1 MSFRSGL
8 SQRTTLTGV
17 FYSNSTT
24 QTYSNT
30 ETNTSLLASL
40 QYVQNFTNY
49 FIYLTYLPLTNP
61 AFQGTINGENITLSG
76 NLSTPTIKGGT
87 PPLTP
92 SDDYA
97 VSFTGS
103 PTIQGQPIEYDIIG
117 EIKMTMNKLP
127 LNYLIC
133 DGSGVS
139 TTAYPDLFNIIGYT
153 YGGSGNTFNL
163 PNFESKFPIGANF
176 DNGAGNPTSNFAYGN
191 GTTGAINTQTVS
203 YTAPDDVSLLT
214 KMPTHDHSI
223 ASQTHSHRM
232 GMENI
237 TNVLFV
243 SLGEGLFAPFVIEN
257 TVPVTNQIYPTTTG
271 ISVLDTGVFVQD
283 IDPVS
288 GLAGVNITPPYIAV
302 KYAICFSQS

>member
-1 MSFRSGL
+1 MSFKSGL

-30 ETNTSLLASL
+30 ETNLSLLASL
-40 QYVQNFTNY
+40 QYVQSFTDY
-49 FIYLTYLPLTNP
+49 FIYLTYLQPSNP
-61 AFQGTINGENITLSG
+61 AFQGDMNGQNITLSG
-76 NLSTPTIKGGT
+76 NLSVPTIND
-87 PPLTP
+87 P
-92 SDDYA
+92 

-103 PTIQGQPIEYDIIG
+103 PTIQGQPIEYSIIG

-163 PNFESKFPIGANF
+163 PNFESKFPIASNSSNAN
-176 DNGAGNPTSNFAYGN
+176 GNPTSNFAYGN
-191 GTTGAINTQTVS
+191 GTAGAINTQTVS
-203 YTAPDDVSLLT
+203 YTGGVSLLT
-214 KMPTHDHSI
+214 KMPPHRHNINDPSH
-223 ASQTHSHRM
+223 THSLPVIKD
-232 GMENI
+232 ENI
-237 TNVLFV
+237 YVELDPVEPIYEPIAQDGNDFGTGITEVNNTIT
-243 SLGEGLFAPFVIEN
+243 IEN
-257 TVPVTNQIYPTTTG
+257 SGDDIQA
-271 ISVLDTGVFVQD
+271 

-288 GLAGVNITPPYIAV
+288 GLNGVNITPPYIAV
-302 KYAICFSQS
+302 RYAICFSQS

>member
-1 MSFRSGL
+1 M
-8 SQRTTLTGV
+8 
-17 FYSNSTT
+17 NSHFK
-24 QTYSNT
+24 YK
-30 ETNTSLLASL
+30 LHI
-40 QYVQNFTNY
+40 QN
-49 FIYLTYLPLTNP
+49 
-61 AFQGTINGENITLSG
+61 QNI
-76 NLSTPTIKGGT
+76 
-87 PPLTP
+87 
-92 SDDYA
+92 
-97 VSFTGS
+97 
-103 PTIQGQPIEYDIIG
+103 EHDIIG

-163 PNFESKFPIGANF
+163 PNFESKFPIASNSSNAN
-176 DNGAGNPTSNFAYGN
+176 GNPTSNFAYGN

-214 KMPTHDHSI
+214 KMPTHAHSI

-243 SLGEGLFAPFVIEN
+243 TLGEGLFVPFVIEN
-257 TVPVTNQIYPTTTG
+257 TVPVTNQIFPTTTG

-288 GLAGVNITPPYIAV
+288 GLTGVNITPPYIAV
-302 KYAICFSQS
+302 FFAICFSQS